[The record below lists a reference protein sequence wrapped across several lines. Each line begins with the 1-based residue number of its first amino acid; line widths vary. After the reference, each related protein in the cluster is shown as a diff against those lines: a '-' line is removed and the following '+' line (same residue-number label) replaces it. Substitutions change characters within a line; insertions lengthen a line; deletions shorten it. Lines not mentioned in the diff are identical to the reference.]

1 MAAAIILYGATWC
14 AACKKAKEWL
24 ASKGANYVAKDI
36 DDDGVAEEM
45 GAKLKAAGLGSVGI
59 PVFDL
64 AGKIHVGF
72 DAAKPPVLPP
82 GSYAV
87 PKPAQP
93 AVAPTAPPPAPLPPK
108 PGVEPVEVQ
117 PVPKYSQAL
126 AVGLGVVGG
135 ATVGFWAFD
144 AVLGRGLEVAEKK
157 QIGAFAMSMG
167 LLGLAGVYG
176 YDKWLT
182 IEGLSEKAEKLAR

>member
-1 MAAAIILYGATWC
+1 MAAPIILYGATWC

-24 ASKGANYVAKDI
+24 ASKNANYVVKDI

-72 DAAKPPVLPP
+72 DPAKPPVLPP
-82 GSYAV
+82 GSYAT
-87 PKPAQP
+87 PKPSQP
-93 AVAPTAPPPAPLPPK
+93 VVAPPVAPAPPK
-108 PGVEPVEVQ
+108 PVVEPPPDEG
-117 PVPKYSQAL
+117 VPDYSQAL

-144 AVLGRGLEVAEKK
+144 AVLGRGLELAEKK

>member
-1 MAAAIILYGATWC
+1 MAAPIILYGATWC

-24 ASKGANYVAKDI
+24 ASKGANFVAKDL

-45 GAKLKAAGLGSVGI
+45 TAKLKKAGLGSVGI
-59 PVFDL
+59 PILDL

-72 DAAKPPVLPP
+72 DPAKPPVLPP
-82 GSYAV
+82 GSYAA
-87 PKPAQP
+87 PKPSQP
-93 AVAPTAPPPAPLPPK
+93 VVAPPVAPSPPK
-108 PGVEPVEVQ
+108 PVVEPPSADV
-117 PVPKYSQAL
+117 VPDYSKAL
-126 AVGLGVVGG
+126 AVGLGVAGG

-167 LLGLAGVYG
+167 LLGIASVFG
-176 YDKWLT
+176 YDKWFTL
-182 IEGLSEKAEKLAR
+182 EGLSEKAEKMVR

>member
-1 MAAAIILYGATWC
+1 MSASIILYGAEWC
-14 AACKKAKEWL
+14 VACKKAKEWL
-24 ASKGANYVAKDI
+24 TSKGAKFVAKDI
-36 DDDGVAEEM
+36 DEDGVAEEM
-45 GAKLKAAGLGSVGI
+45 AAKLKKAGLGSVGI
-59 PVFDL
+59 PILDL

-72 DAAKPPVLPP
+72 DASKPPVLPA
-82 GSYAV
+82 GSV
-87 PKPAQP
+87 
-93 AVAPTAPPPAPLPPK
+93 VAPAAVPPK
-108 PGVEPVEVQ
+108 PTPKAPVSSQAPAVKQ
-117 PVPKYSQAL
+117 SPASAVSDYTQAL

-157 QIGAFAMSMG
+157 QIGAFAMTMG
-167 LLGLAGVYG
+167 VLGLAGVFG